1 MSGEAQA
8 GTPAAEPENSQ
19 ETGQAEAASDG
30 SGQNAQQQKELM
42 VWKQKAEEF
51 NRVKQERDALEAR
64 LAQMERLA
72 VSQGANQ
79 ATDPEA
85 DEIAALRELASVD
98 PVARA
103 TLRNKQEIWT
113 ARAEAWLAG
122 QLLAVPEAKRSQVAA
137 LIRNANYQA
146 SVEEALAVVTD
157 PESAVSKTRIAELEA
172 ENKRL
177 KERAVQPHGVSPAT
191 TQPASDAKVSSVENM
206 PWSEA
211 SAILKAGGDRAREL
225 RDKMDTRKVKIEH
238 GR

>member
-1 MSGEAQA
+1 M
-8 GTPAAEPENSQ
+8 
-19 ETGQAEAASDG
+19 
-30 SGQNAQQQKELM
+30 
-42 VWKQKAEEF
+42 
-51 NRVKQERDALEAR
+51 
-64 LAQMERLA
+64 
-72 VSQGANQ
+72 
-79 ATDPEA
+79 
-85 DEIAALRELASVD
+85 
-98 PVARA
+98 
-103 TLRNKQEIWT
+103 
-113 ARAEAWLAG
+113 
-122 QLLAVPEAKRSQVAA
+122 
-137 LIRNANYQA
+137 
-146 SVEEALAVVTD
+146 VTD